1 MVFKQ
6 DAIPVGIELG
16 PFWVFFSFFFLSLSM
31 FQFLFLKN
39 QLDHINTMLLVYS

>member
-16 PFWVFFSFFFLSLSM
+16 PFWVFFFFLSLSM
-31 FQFLFLKN
+31 FQFLFQKN
-39 QLDHINTMLLVYS
+39 QQDHINTMLLVYS